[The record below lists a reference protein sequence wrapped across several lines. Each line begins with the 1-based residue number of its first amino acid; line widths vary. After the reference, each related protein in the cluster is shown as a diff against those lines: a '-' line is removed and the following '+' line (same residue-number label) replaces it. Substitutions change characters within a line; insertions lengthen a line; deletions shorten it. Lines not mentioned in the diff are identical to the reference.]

1 MKKAASQ
8 GGKTKAA
15 TYNGS
20 AQSMA
25 KMHPILKGLGI
36 LSGFILVLFVLV
48 FFYAY
53 LTGGDSRA
61 LSFLAGDG
69 VGVLQI
75 EGTIDDSRGVLGELK
90 RFKEAPW
97 IKAIVVR
104 IDSPGGAVAPTQEI
118 FDEIQKTQKRK
129 PLIASLGGMAT
140 SGGYYIASACEK
152 IVANPGTLTGSIGVI
167 MQLGN
172 VEELMKKV
180 GVKGYNIKSGANK
193 DIGSPFQPLSQ
204 EGREILQNLV
214 DNVHGQFVSAV
225 AQGRG
230 MNEAQVRKLADG
242 RVYSGA
248 QAKEL
253 GLVDEFG
260 TLDDAI
266 EAAAKR
272 VGLEENPIVYYS
284 SPEQERWWERIFL
297 AALGKRLPTSQW
309 GWLRY
314 EWSPALLQ

>member
-1 MKKAASQ
+1 
-8 GGKTKAA
+8 
-15 TYNGS
+15 
-20 AQSMA
+20 MA

-36 LSGFILVLFVLV
+36 LSGLVLVIFVLV

-53 LTGGDSRA
+53 LTGGDAKA
-61 LSFLAGDG
+61 LSLFSGDG
-69 VGVLQI
+69 VGVLEI
-75 EGTIDDSRGVLGELK
+75 EGTIDDSRGVLSELK

-118 FDEIQKTQKRK
+118 FDELQKTKKSK
-129 PLIASLGGMAT
+129 PLIASMGGMAT
-140 SGGYYIASACEK
+140 SGGYYVASACDK

-167 MQLGN
+167 MQLNN
-172 VEELMKKV
+172 VEDLMKKI

-193 DIGSPFQPLSQ
+193 DIGSPFQPLSP
-204 EGREILQNLV
+204 EGREILQSLV
-214 DNVHGQFVSAV
+214 DNVHSQFVSAV
-225 AQGRG
+225 AKGRG

-253 GLVDEFG
+253 GLVDQFG
-260 TLDDAI
+260 TLEDAI
-266 EAAAKR
+266 DFAAKR
-272 VGLEENPIVYYS
+272 VGLDENPTVYYS
-284 SPEQERWWERIFL
+284 SPVEERWWEKMFF
-297 AALGKRLPTSQW
+297 AAIGGRLPTSQR

-314 EWSPALLQ
+314 EWSPSLLQ